1 MNVKNM
7 KKIMLCSSLLV
18 LASTVSAT
26 TINNKSS
33 GQDQLGYSY
42 GYVMGRTNAET
53 LKDINIEAFIQG
65 LKQGSTGQ
73 KASLTEQEMA
83 QALTLYKK
91 RNDSKQL
98 EQFKSLAAENLK
110 AGEAYLA
117 TNAKQAGVIIRPSG
131 LQYQILKAGNGKTP
145 KATSKVKVDYEGRL
159 IDNTVFDSSIS
170 RGRPVEFALSQVI
183 PGWTEGLQLMKEG
196 AKYRFFVPAKLAYGQ
211 MGSGDSIGP
220 NSTLIFD
227 VELLQVQP

>member
-1 MNVKNM
+1 MSM
-7 KKIMLCSSLLV
+7 KKILLCSSVLL
-18 LASTVSAT
+18 LGSHVSAT

-33 GQDQLGYSY
+33 VQDQLGYSY

-53 LKDINIEAFIQG
+53 LKDINLEAFIQG

-91 RNDSKQL
+91 RNESKQL

-110 AGEAYLA
+110 AGEAYLIE
-117 TNAKQAGVIIRPSG
+117 NAKKAGVITRPSG
-131 LQYQILKAGNGKTP
+131 LQYQVLKSATGKTP
-145 KATSKVKVDYEGRL
+145 KATSKVTVDYEGRL

-170 RGRPVEFALSQVI
+170 RGQPVEFPLNQVI
-183 PGWTEGLQLMKEG
+183 PGWTEGLQLMQEG
-196 AKYRFFVPAKLAYGQ
+196 AKYRFFIPAKLAYGE

-220 NSTLIFD
+220 NSALIFD
-227 VELLQVQP
+227 VELLKVQP